1 MRQAVAQNVVLP
13 VSSPAVGGETPMV
26 EETVVAAAA
35 DIVSVMLA
43 RCIARLAQAAAM
55 KPKCLS
61 SHETTDPSIAAIAIS
76 HNGQGVLTTA
86 GLAGNSYDGNSGKA
100 GRFV

>member
-26 EETVVAAAA
+26 EETVVAAA

-43 RCIARLAQAAAM
+43 RCIARLVQAAAM